1 MALGIPNGYLK
12 YLNPCSWIDDH
23 PHFMNPCS
31 WIKDPKI
38 LGKLPVTFLTMTHV

>member
-31 WIKDPKI
+31 WIDDD
-38 LGKLPVTFLTMTHV
+38 